1 MFLLVLALMAA
12 GEPSDEAEAEKPS
25 LNGIHE
31 DEAGCIR
38 VEYNL
43 LDILDGVIRSDFE
56 TLARLADKEAAD
68 RFDEVS
74 EKSYQRSELVKS
86 LSKDK
91 SLTAK
96 IAAAKK
102 HLSAARYCLD
112 VEPNNGGRVTFLAGH
127 FRVGMG
133 NSLMEDKLNAAVLI
147 GNAENGLALT
157 IGAWKRVE
165 CWDEEGFVRP
175 CGPVFKDMPKDVKA
189 VIEEPS
195 VRLRWSWRGLPKK
208 VKGAM
213 LVPWRGSMASQKTDL
228 LSVESPSVEF
238 FDGDKALWLAK

>member
-1 MFLLVLALMAA
+1 MFLLVLALLAA
-12 GEPSDEAEAEKPS
+12 GEPSDEAEKPA
-25 LNGIHE
+25 LNGVHE

-38 VEYNL
+38 VEYKL
-43 LDILDGVIRSDFE
+43 LDILDGVMRSDFE
-56 TLARLADKEAAD
+56 TLARLADKEIAD

-91 SLTAK
+91 SLAAK
-96 IAAAKK
+96 IADAKK
-102 HLSAARYCLD
+102 HLSTAKYCLD
-112 VEPNNGGRVTFLAGH
+112 VEPQNGGRVTFLGGH
-127 FRVGMG
+127 FRAGMG
-133 NSLMEDKLNAAVLI
+133 NSLMEDKLSAAVLV

-165 CWDEEGFVRP
+165 CWDEEFVRP

-189 VIEEPS
+189 AIEEPS

-213 LVPWRGSMASQKTDL
+213 LVPWRGSMVAQKTDL

-238 FDGDKALWLAK
+238 FDGDKSLWLAK